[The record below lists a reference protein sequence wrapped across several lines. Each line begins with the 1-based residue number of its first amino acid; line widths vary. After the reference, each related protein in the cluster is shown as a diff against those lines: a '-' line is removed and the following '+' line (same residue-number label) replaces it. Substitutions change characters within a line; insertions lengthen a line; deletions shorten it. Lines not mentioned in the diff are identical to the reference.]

1 VQDDKQGWN
10 QFRRIKLDRKQL
22 ARRVKKAEGATQRHA
37 HRFITRR
44 IDNIRLVAREVAI
57 WLSLVGLLIAG
68 LGVQLYFGQQNYIA
82 SARGEGGTYS
92 EGSLGQVNS
101 INPLFASTSTEAS
114 VARLMFSSLY
124 NYDTRGE
131 LHQDLATGMKIDDSH
146 KVYTVTIRDDVKWHD
161 GKTLTAED
169 VVFTINLIKNSA
181 TRANTSLRLTWLDA
195 SVRSIDKRTVEF
207 TLPAP
212 YASFPHALTFPVVPR
227 HLLKDTA
234 PSAIRESA
242 YSRSPVGSG
251 PFQFRRL
258 QEADAVSKY
267 RVVHLSANGQYYG
280 GKPKLDRFEMHA
292 YPDEKSLIRAINV
305 GEVSGAADVSVSAVR
320 QVKNSQTKIIP
331 QKLASGV
338 YIILNTQ
345 QPILQD
351 KAVRKALQVGTD
363 TKAVRTG
370 LGGGVG
376 ALDSPLLP
384 GQLFGNDIPV
394 APAPDIK
401 KATAILDEAGWK
413 MSGEYRVKGDQKL
426 TLTIT
431 TTKDREYDVVLRL
444 VQEQWRKLG
453 IKVEE
458 NIVDTSN
465 AASSFVQNT
474 LQSRNFD
481 VLLYELV
488 IGADPDVFAYWH
500 SSQATTIGRNLS
512 NYMNQVADTNLA
524 SARSRLEP
532 ELRNTK
538 YKQFVKQ
545 WLDDVP
551 AIALYQP
558 VVEYAVNGNVDS
570 VLPHSTLVTGVDRY
584 ANVTQWTVQS
594 ENVYKT
600 P

>member
-1 VQDDKQGWN
+1 
-10 QFRRIKLDRKQL
+10 
-22 ARRVKKAEGATQRHA
+22 
-37 HRFITRR
+37 
-44 IDNIRLVAREVAI
+44 
-57 WLSLVGLLIAG
+57 
-68 LGVQLYFGQQNYIA
+68 
-82 SARGEGGTYS
+82 
-92 EGSLGQVNS
+92 
-101 INPLFASTSTEAS
+101 
-114 VARLMFSSLY
+114 
-124 NYDTRGE
+124 
-131 LHQDLATGMKIDDSH
+131 
-146 KVYTVTIRDDVKWHD
+146 
-161 GKTLTAED
+161 
-169 VVFTINLIKNSA
+169 
-181 TRANTSLRLTWLDA
+181 
-195 SVRSIDKRTVEF
+195 
-207 TLPAP
+207 
-212 YASFPHALTFPVVPR
+212 
-227 HLLKDTA
+227 
-234 PSAIRESA
+234 
-242 YSRSPVGSG
+242 
-251 PFQFRRL
+251 
-258 QEADAVSKY
+258 
-267 RVVHLSANGQYYG
+267 
-280 GKPKLDRFEMHA
+280 
-292 YPDEKSLIRAINV
+292 
-305 GEVSGAADVSVSAVR
+305 
-320 QVKNSQTKIIP
+320 
-331 QKLASGV
+331 
-338 YIILNTQ
+338 
-345 QPILQD
+345 
-351 KAVRKALQVGTD
+351 
-363 TKAVRTG
+363 
-370 LGGGVG
+370 
-376 ALDSPLLP
+376 
-384 GQLFGNDIPV
+384 
-394 APAPDIK
+394 
-401 KATAILDEAGWK
+401 

-474 LQSRNFD
+474 LRGRNFD

-551 AIALYQP
+551 AVALYQP